1 MGAVK
6 NGRGDFAHETLKS
19 ATSEEWVYEL
29 NWFFACWLWSNNFWL
44 YWYCT
49 LYLWLLNPIL
59 LQSCLLDPPGV
70 VGRILWNRFCLSFRP
85 AICPGVFLLMDHY
98 IFMNFSMV
106 LEAIMTLRVTESDFL
121 EKNLLPQKLV
131 KWVKNRPKI
140 QFSEFKEI
148 FGQYFL
154 LNFFYNEN
162 LYYLLCSC

>member
-1 MGAVK
+1 MK
-6 NGRGDFAHETLKS
+6 
-19 ATSEEWVYEL
+19 
-29 NWFFACWLWSNNFWL
+29 
-44 YWYCT
+44 
-49 LYLWLLNPIL
+49 
-59 LQSCLLDPPGV
+59 
-70 VGRILWNRFCLSFRP
+70 
-85 AICPGVFLLMDHY
+85 
-98 IFMNFSMV
+98 FSMV

>member
-1 MGAVK
+1 MSLW
-6 NGRGDFAHETLKS
+6 T
-19 ATSEEWVYEL
+19 EL
-29 NWFFACWLWSNNFWL
+29 IFSCWLWSNNFWL

-49 LYLWLLNPIL
+49 LYLWLLNPSL
-59 LQSCLLDPPGV
+59 LQSYLLDPPGV

-140 QFSEFKEI
+140 QFSEFKEV
-148 FGQYFL
+148 FGQ
-154 LNFFYNEN
+154 FFYWIFSIMKIYIICCVPANTAFGKN
-162 LYYLLCSC
+162 LVSEI